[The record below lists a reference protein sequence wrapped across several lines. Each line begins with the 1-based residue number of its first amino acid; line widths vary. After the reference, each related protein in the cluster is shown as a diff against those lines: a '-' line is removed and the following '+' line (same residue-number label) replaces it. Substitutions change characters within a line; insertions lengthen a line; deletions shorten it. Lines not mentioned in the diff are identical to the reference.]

1 MKNQGRLISA
11 IILILIVAIFA
22 LLNTQKVVLHLMFW
36 QPAFPLVIVLIVSV
50 LLGALIA
57 ALLSTVSIYQLKKQI
72 KELSQGHDELEKK
85 IKADYEKKL
94 ADQQSKYQKQINS
107 LKSDLVKSK
116 ESH

>member
-11 IILILIVAIFA
+11 IILILVVAIFA

-36 QPAFPLVIVLIVSV
+36 QPVFPLVIILIVSV

-57 ALLSTVSIYQLKKQI
+57 ALLSTVSIYQLKKQV
-72 KELSQGHDELEKK
+72 KELSKEHDELEEE
-85 IKADYEKKL
+85 IKAKYEKKL
-94 ADQQSKYQKQINS
+94 VDQQGKYQKQINS
-107 LKSDLVKSK
+107 LKSDLAKSK